1 MFCVSDYCLA
11 GPEKCVRFPRS
22 VVFMF
27 DRSGSMT
34 GDPIRYAKAALLNGL
49 HMLGPE
55 DKFTVV
61 AFDHE
66 QLWWTGECIVVIV
79 GLNIWWGFALFFS
92 KLVVADHE
100 QLCLTGM
107 DIAVVFGIVLMC
119 YGASAHAGAR
129 GQVHRGGLRP
139 QAAVVD
145 G

>member
-1 MFCVSDYCLA
+1 MYRIVLSTILA

-66 QLWWTGECIVVIV
+66 QLWWTGEDMII
-79 GLNIWWGFALFFS
+79 
-92 KLVVADHE
+92 
-100 QLCLTGM
+100 CLTT
-107 DIAVVFGIVLMC
+107 
-119 YGASAHAGAR
+119 SSWR
-129 GQVHRGGLRP
+129 GQVLILLLVLGTC
-139 QAAVVD
+139 
-145 G
+145 

>member
-1 MFCVSDYCLA
+1 
-11 GPEKCVRFPRS
+11 VRFPRS

-66 QLWWTGECIVVIV
+66 QLWWTGGGTVKAGLLCCAGV
-79 GLNIWWGFALFFS
+79 GFQPPTCF
-92 KLVVADHE
+92 
-100 QLCLTGM
+100 
-107 DIAVVFGIVLMC
+107 
-119 YGASAHAGAR
+119 
-129 GQVHRGGLRP
+129 GGL
-139 QAAVVD
+139 
-145 G
+145 

>member
-1 MFCVSDYCLA
+1 
-11 GPEKCVRFPRS
+11 VRFPRS

-66 QLWWTGECIVVIV
+66 QLWWTGKHIAV
-79 GLNIWWGFALFFS
+79 GCGGLLVYPRDELMCPWGLFAVSLVLLHMLGPED
-92 KLVVADHE
+92 KLTVVAFDHE
-100 QLCLTGM
+100 RLWWTGGDMSMCLTTSSWRKQ
-107 DIAVVFGIVLMC
+107 VLILLLVLGTC
-119 YGASAHAGAR
+119 
-129 GQVHRGGLRP
+129 
-139 QAAVVD
+139 
-145 G
+145 